1 MNSKAGWSAVA
12 LWAGVMAAGADELAE
27 AGRRIMK
34 AHEGS
39 VVTLQLVISQEMSM
53 SGRQAGREEEKTEV
67 TGTLIDPSGL
77 VVASLVT
84 TDPGDLMAN
93 LMGAGSG
100 MPEGMQFQT
109 TIKDAKVRLG
119 DGRELPCRVVLRDKD
134 LDLIFF
140 RVAQKPEAALPAV
153 APAEAGVAQAL
164 DEVIVV
170 NRMGHVAG
178 RSVAAAVSR
187 ISAVVEKPRK
197 YYAIGQ
203 DTGMAGL
210 GSPVFTP
217 DGKYLGMMALRS
229 VPAQGR
235 PGMSAMLGGGLS
247 LGLLPIVVPADQ
259 IAEAASQAPQAP
271 PKEEKKAP
279 AKADVKPASAPAAE
293 SAAPAAPREP

>member
-1 MNSKAGWSAVA
+1 MTCKARWSAVA
-12 LWAGVMAAGADELAE
+12 LWAGVMAAGADDLAE

-34 AHEGS
+34 AHEGA

-53 SGRQAGREEEKTEV
+53 GGRQAGREEEKSEV
-67 TGTLIDPSGL
+67 TGTVIDPSGL

-93 LMGAGSG
+93 LMGAASG

-109 TIKDAKVRLG
+109 TVKDAKVRLA

-140 RVAQKPEAALPAV
+140 RLAQKPDAPLPAV
-153 APAEAGVAQAL
+153 SLDGGGVAQAL
-164 DEVIVV
+164 DEVVVV

-178 RSVAAAVSR
+178 RSVAGAVSR
-187 ISAVVEKPRK
+187 ISALVEKPRR

-210 GSPVFTP
+210 GSPVFTA
-217 DGKYLGMMALRS
+217 DGKFLGMMALRS

-271 PKEEKKAP
+271 PKEEKKVAT
-279 AKADVKPASAPAAE
+279 PAA
-293 SAAPAAPREP
+293 AAPTATPEP

>member
-1 MNSKAGWSAVA
+1 MTCKARWSAVA
-12 LWAGVMAAGADELAE
+12 LWAGVMAAGADDLAE

-34 AHEGS
+34 AHEGA

-53 SGRQAGREEEKTEV
+53 GGRQAGREEEKTEV

-93 LMGAGSG
+93 LMGAASG

-109 TIKDAKVRLG
+109 TVKDAKVRLA

-140 RVAQKPEAALPAV
+140 RLAQKPDAPLPAV
-153 APAEAGVAQAL
+153 SLDGGGVAQAL
-164 DEVIVV
+164 DEVVVV

-178 RSVAAAVSR
+178 RSVAGAVSR
-187 ISAVVEKPRK
+187 ISALVEKPRR

-210 GSPVFTP
+210 GSPVFTA
-217 DGKYLGMMALRS
+217 DGKFLGMMALRS

-271 PKEEKKAP
+271 PKEEKKVAT
-279 AKADVKPASAPAAE
+279 PAA
-293 SAAPAAPREP
+293 AAPTATPEP

>member
-1 MNSKAGWSAVA
+1 MTCKARWSAVA
-12 LWAGVMAAGADELAE
+12 LWAGVMAAGADDLAE

-34 AHEGS
+34 AHEGA

-53 SGRQAGREEEKTEV
+53 GGRQAGREEEKSEV
-67 TGTLIDPSGL
+67 TGTVIDPSGL

-93 LMGAGSG
+93 LMGAASG

-109 TIKDAKVRLG
+109 TVKDAKVRLA

-140 RVAQKPEAALPAV
+140 RLAQKPDAPLPAV
-153 APAEAGVAQAL
+153 SLDGGGVAQAL
-164 DEVIVV
+164 DEVVVV

-178 RSVAAAVSR
+178 RSVAGAVSR
-187 ISAVVEKPRK
+187 ISALVEKPRR

-210 GSPVFTP
+210 GSPVFTA
-217 DGKYLGMMALRS
+217 DGKFLGMMALRS

-259 IAEAASQAPQAP
+259 IAEAALQAPQAP
-271 PKEEKKAP
+271 PKEEKKVAT
-279 AKADVKPASAPAAE
+279 PAA
-293 SAAPAAPREP
+293 AAPTATPEP